1 MLNQVC
7 VLTIK
12 VNDLEK
18 AVEFYTK
25 ILDFNVEKR
34 YGDTIIQLT
43 HHGLPF
49 ILEKGDAT
57 TPPSS
62 SNVLLA
68 IQSSNIQEDFHQLRE
83 KGVKLLFHEPQ
94 PCPPGY
100 FFIIED
106 YSGNQLEIVQF
117 VNKGEEA

>member
-18 AVEFYTK
+18 AVEFYTN
-25 ILDFNVEKR
+25 ILDFTVEKK

-49 ILEKGDAT
+49 ILEKGDT
-57 TPPSS
+57 TSKENPQDTGG
-62 SNVLLA
+62 NGA
-68 IQSSNIQEDFHQLRE
+68 KDKQQEQLIHRDE
-83 KGVKLLFHEPQ
+83 IKNKVK
-94 PCPPGY
+94 
-100 FFIIED
+100 
-106 YSGNQLEIVQF
+106 S
-117 VNKGEEA
+117 K